1 MKINPQLVVDGIIN
15 QITAAVLIAPE
26 VEKLLQQGKEDK
38 FSRAGYQLLG
48 AIPDGT
54 AKLDFLCEITLQAE
68 KQRSSFAV
76 KVLGEASRES
86 SGWKITQIYDIEV
99 DPLDRGDT
107 SPSSVT

>member
-1 MKINPQLVVDGIIN
+1 MKINPQVVVDGLIN
-15 QITAAVLIAPE
+15 HITAAVLIDPE

-68 KQRSSFAV
+68 KQRSAFLV

-86 SGWKITQIYDIEV
+86 SGWKISQIYDIAV
-99 DPLDRGDT
+99 DPLQSGE
-107 SPSSVT
+107 PP

>member
-1 MKINPQLVVDGIIN
+1 MKIDPQVVIDELIN
-15 QITAAVLIAPE
+15 HITAVVLIAPE
-26 VEKLLQQGKEDK
+26 VEELLQPGKKDK

-48 AIPDGT
+48 AIPDGP

-68 KQRSSFAV
+68 KQRSSFLV

-86 SGWKITQIYDIEV
+86 LGWKITQIYDVEV

>member
-1 MKINPQLVVDGIIN
+1 MKIDPQVVVDGLIN
-15 QITAAVLIAPE
+15 HLTAAVLTAPE

-54 AKLDFLCEITLQAE
+54 AKLDFFCEITLQAE
-68 KQRSSFAV
+68 KQRSSFLV

-86 SGWKITQIYDIEV
+86 SGWRITQIYDVEV
-99 DPLDRGDT
+99 GPLESGEL
-107 SPSSVT
+107 P